1 MVSKIDINKSVP
13 RERWGEFFDQF
24 SSGGI
29 GSLATT
35 TFMIRDSRLPGG
47 NIFILEAKPLL
58 GRSMDRAGN
67 PGETVEPETVEP
79 ETVEPET
86 VEPEIVEPETVEP
99 EIVEP
104 EIVEPE
110 TVEPE
115 TVEPE
120 TVEPE
125 TVEPETVEP
134 ETV

>member
-1 MVSKIDINKSVP
+1 MVK
-13 RERWGEFFDQF
+13 EFNAYLL
-24 SSGGI
+24 SGGI

-58 GRSMDRAGN
+58 GGSMDRAGN

-79 ETVEPET
+79 ETVEPE
-86 VEPEIVEPETVEP
+86 IVEPETVQ
-99 EIVEP
+99 
-104 EIVEPE
+104 PE

-120 TVEPE
+120 SIE
-125 TVEPETVEP
+125 
-134 ETV
+134 